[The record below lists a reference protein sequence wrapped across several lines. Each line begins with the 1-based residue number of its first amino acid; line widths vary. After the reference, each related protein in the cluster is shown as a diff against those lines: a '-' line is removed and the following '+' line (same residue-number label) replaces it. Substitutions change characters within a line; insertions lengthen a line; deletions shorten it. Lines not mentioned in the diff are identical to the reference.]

1 MKKRWINNLLSLY
14 FIVSCDDSPNQSFE
28 WDWFSAGAPNQP
40 ITRALYAFNG
50 NIMDRAEAYKLLI
63 LEIEKA
69 SSNSQSFLESIA
81 SVPLEVEAFS
91 DTGKRYSI
99 SLTSEKTGSSSYEVK
114 GNIHDNN
121 SHKFELLEEQIE
133 VNK

>member
-1 MKKRWINNLLSLY
+1 MLGLSQLTK
-14 FIVSCDDSPNQSFE
+14 C
-28 WDWFSAGAPNQP
+28 
-40 ITRALYAFNG
+40 
-50 NIMDRAEAYKLLI
+50 
-63 LEIEKA
+63 
-69 SSNSQSFLESIA
+69 FLESIA
-81 SVPLEVEAFS
+81 SVPLEVGAFS
-91 DTGKRYSI
+91 DTAKRYPI

>member
-1 MKKRWINNLLSLY
+1 
-14 FIVSCDDSPNQSFE
+14 
-28 WDWFSAGAPNQP
+28 
-40 ITRALYAFNG
+40 
-50 NIMDRAEAYKLLI
+50 MDRTEAYKLLI

-69 SSNSQSFLESIA
+69 SSRSQSFLESIA
-81 SVPLEVEAFS
+81 FVPLEVEAFS

-99 SLTSEKTGSSSYEVK
+99 SVISVKTGSNSYDVK
-114 GNIHDNN
+114 GSIHDNN